1 MKKISI
7 IKKLTSRITVIGCC
21 LLVIGLTSCQDMFE
35 PAEEN
40 TKQLEAM
47 VQETNYVYGLLMY
60 GYNRLPYTTTSQTD
74 VATDDAVTNVKGETY
89 REMAMGAWRA
99 DNNPMTQWDACKDG
113 IQYVNLFLKY
123 VDQVNWAQSAKS
135 KQQMFIDRLTG
146 EALGLRAIF
155 YYHLLQAHGG
165 YDEDGNLLGVPLLTQ
180 PEDGSSEYNQPRASF
195 AACVQQIFADCDK
208 AAELLPAQYKD
219 INDEADIPKKYR
231 DMGAQ
236 LAGYNLVFGN
246 MAKNLVSGKVAQ
258 AIKAQTALLAASP
271 AYRAQSGISS
281 EEAAKICAEVLKGV
295 EFDENGNHWYNDAD
309 KLSSSSS
316 IMPEIL
322 WRADWV
328 NADASQE
335 SANFPPS
342 LFGNGQINPSQN
354 LVDAFPMKDGKPW
367 KNADGS
373 YHPDYDSQ
381 DPYANRDPRLADDVI
396 YNNTK
401 FKSVVIITGN
411 YATPTEGKGNVDNI
425 NNSSTSTRTG
435 YYLKKLLREDAGPT
449 AASSKSITKE
459 HIFPRIRYTELF
471 LAYAEAANDA
481 WGPKVKDDSLQLS
494 AYDVIK
500 MIRQRGGIGKD
511 ENGVYVGDPYL
522 EECANDQA
530 KMRELI
536 RNERRIELCF
546 ENKRFWDIRRWQLPI
561 NETAKGVQIDKID
574 ETKDPTPD
582 NLKYTY
588 IDVEE
593 RKFEPYQNYG
603 PLPYNEV
610 LNWSNLQQNQG
621 W

>member
-1 MKKISI
+1 MKTRNI
-7 IKKLTSRITVIGCC
+7 IFFL
-21 LLVIGLTSCQDMFE
+21 IGLLTFSSCQDMFT

-60 GYNRLPYTTTSQTD
+60 GYNRLPYVTTTQTD

-89 REMAMGAWRA
+89 REMATGSWRA
-99 DNNPMTQWDACKDG
+99 DNNPMSRWDACKDG
-113 IQYVNLFLKY
+113 VQYVNLFLKY
-123 VDQVNWAQSAKS
+123 VNDVNWAQSAQS

-155 YYHLLQAHGG
+155 YYHLLQAHAG
-165 YDEDGNLLGVPLLTQ
+165 YVDGDDQLYGVPLLTE
-180 PEDGSSEYNQPRASF
+180 PEDGSSDYNQPRASF
-195 AACVQQIFADCDK
+195 ADCVKQIFADCD
-208 AAELLPAQYKD
+208 AAAALLPDQYQDIDDVENITKNKQKYKD
-219 INDEADIPKKYR
+219 L
-231 DMGAQ
+231 GVQ

-246 MAKNLVSGKVAQ
+246 KARNLVSGKVAQ

-271 AYRAQSGISS
+271 AFRDKSGVSS
-281 EEAAKICAEVLKGV
+281 EDAAKICAEVLKNV
-295 EFDENGNHWYNDAD
+295 EFDENGNHWYNDAE

-316 IMPEIL
+316 NMPEIL

-335 SANFPPS
+335 SNNFPPS
-342 LFGNGQINPSQN
+342 LFGSGMVNPTQN

-373 YHPDYDSQ
+373 YHPDYDPQ

-396 YNNTK
+396 CNNTK
-401 FKSVVIITGN
+401 FKSVVIVTGN
-411 YATPTEGKGNVDNI
+411 YPTTTEGKGNVDNI
-425 NNSSTSTRTG
+425 NNSPTSTRTG
-435 YYLKKLLREDAGPT
+435 YYLKKLLRDDAGPT
-449 AASSKSITKE
+449 AASSRAITQA
-459 HIFPRIRYTELF
+459 HIFPRIRYTEMY
-471 LAYAEAANDA
+471 LAYAETANEA
-481 WGPKVKDDSLQLS
+481 WGPNSDGGTGVGTAKEIIQK
-494 AYDVIK
+494 
-500 MIRQRGGIGKD
+500 IRQRGGIGKD
-511 ENGVYVGDPYL
+511 ENGVYQGDPYL
-522 EECANDQA
+522 DECANDKA

-546 ENKRFWDIRRWQLPI
+546 ENKRFWDLRRWQLPI
-561 NETAKGVQIDKID
+561 NESAKGVQIDKID
-574 ETKDPTPD
+574 KTKDATPD

-588 IDVEE
+588 IEVEE
-593 RKFEPYQNYG
+593 RKYEDYQNYG

-610 LNWSNLQQNQG
+610 LNWSNLKQNKG

>member
-1 MKKISI
+1 MKTRNI
-7 IKKLTSRITVIGCC
+7 IFFL
-21 LLVIGLTSCQDMFE
+21 IGLLTFSSCQDMFT

-60 GYNRLPYTTTSQTD
+60 GYNRLPYVTTTQTD

-89 REMAMGAWRA
+89 REMATGSWRA
-99 DNNPMTQWDACKDG
+99 DNNPMSRWDACKDG
-113 IQYVNLFLKY
+113 VQYVNLFLKY
-123 VDQVNWAQSAKS
+123 VNDVNWAQSAKS

-155 YYHLLQAHGG
+155 YYHLLQAHAG
-165 YDEDGNLLGVPLLTQ
+165 YVDGDDQLYGVPLLTE
-180 PEDGSSEYNQPRASF
+180 PEDGSSDYNQPRASF
-195 AACVQQIFADCDK
+195 ADCVKQIFADCD
-208 AAELLPAQYKD
+208 AAAALLPDQYQDIDDVENITKNKQKYKD
-219 INDEADIPKKYR
+219 L
-231 DMGAQ
+231 GVQ

-246 MAKNLVSGKVAQ
+246 KARNLVSGKVAQ

-271 AYRAQSGISS
+271 AFRDKSGVSS
-281 EEAAKICAEVLKGV
+281 EDAAKICAEVLKNV
-295 EFDENGNHWYNDAD
+295 EFDENGNHWYNDAE

-316 IMPEIL
+316 NMPEIL

-335 SANFPPS
+335 SNNFPPS
-342 LFGNGQINPSQN
+342 LFGSGMVNPTQN
-354 LVDAFPMKDGKPW
+354 LVDAFPMNDGKPW

-373 YHPDYDSQ
+373 YHPAYNPQ

-396 YNNTK
+396 CNNTK
-401 FKSVVIITGN
+401 FKSVVIVTGN
-411 YATPTEGKGNVDNI
+411 YPTTTEGKGNVDNI
-425 NNSSTSTRTG
+425 NNSATSTRTG
-435 YYLKKLLREDAGPT
+435 YYLKKLLRDDAGPT
-449 AASSKSITKE
+449 AASSRATTQA

-471 LAYAEAANDA
+471 LAYAEMANDA
-481 WGPKVKDDSLQLS
+481 GGANYKVSGFNLS

-500 MIRQRGGIGKD
+500 MIRKRGGIGKD
-511 ENGVYVGDPYL
+511 ANGDYQGDPYL
-522 EECANDQA
+522 DECAADGSGV
-530 KMRELI
+530 KMRDLI

-546 ENKRFWDIRRWQLPI
+546 ENKRFWDLRRWQLPI
-561 NETAKGVQIDKID
+561 NESAKGVQIDKID
-574 ETKDPTPD
+574 ETKDATPD

-588 IDVEE
+588 IEVEE
-593 RKFEPYQNYG
+593 RKYEDYQNYG

-610 LNWSNLQQNQG
+610 LNWSNLKQNKG